1 MSYWINSI
9 QFALVGA
16 MLLLALLGL
25 ALAVIMPGMDRW
37 NKRFFVLSFVILALL
52 AGSCFVDLIAYG
64 DPTMILVERVVSYVE
79 SLLPIILMLM
89 LAIYLLHY
97 CGEDYRKSALFR
109 AVLVLS
115 VVYFIALT
123 VAQFTPLFFY
133 YTPEN
138 LLYLGPLYAPTIG
151 LLAAALIL
159 ILTGAIRRRNKLS
172 RRLYRAFLIFLTPLT
187 VALIVHMFVPVFM
200 LVALGV
206 VMMGLSMFVAIVS
219 EQIEQYMR
227 LQQEAAHQRTRIMM
241 LQMRPHFIHNTMTSI
256 YYLCEQDPKTAQQV
270 TMDFNTY
277 LRKNFN
283 AIVKDETIPFDEEL
297 EHTRAYLAVEQ
308 AQFAN
313 KLVVDYDTPHTQFHM
328 PPLTLQPLAENAV
341 KHGMSPQTIPLHI
354 TIRTR
359 ETEFGSEVVVEDN
372 GPGFDSAEIDKPH
385 TTLANIRQRLETM
398 CNGTLDITSREG
410 GGTMVKVTIP

>member
-138 LLYLGPLYAPTIG
+138 LLCLGPLYAPTIG

-227 LQQEAAHQRTRIMM
+227 LQQETAHQRTRLM
-241 LQMRPHFIHNTMTSI
+241 LLQ
-256 YYLCEQDPKTAQQV
+256 
-270 TMDFNTY
+270 
-277 LRKNFN
+277 LRKRDMMAFF
-283 AIVKDETIPFDEEL
+283 IQMIWLTI
-297 EHTRAYLAVEQ
+297 
-308 AQFAN
+308 
-313 KLVVDYDTPHTQFHM
+313 
-328 PPLTLQPLAENAV
+328 
-341 KHGMSPQTIPLHI
+341 
-354 TIRTR
+354 
-359 ETEFGSEVVVEDN
+359 N
-372 GPGFDSAEIDKPH
+372 G
-385 TTLANIRQRLETM
+385 NW
-398 CNGTLDITSREG
+398 
-410 GGTMVKVTIP
+410 

>member
-138 LLYLGPLYAPTIG
+138 LLYLGPLYAPAIG

-359 ETEFGSEVVVEDN
+359 ATEFGSEVVVEDN
-372 GPGFDSAEIDKPH
+372 GPGFDPAESDKPH

-398 CNGTLDITSREG
+398 CNGTLEITPREG